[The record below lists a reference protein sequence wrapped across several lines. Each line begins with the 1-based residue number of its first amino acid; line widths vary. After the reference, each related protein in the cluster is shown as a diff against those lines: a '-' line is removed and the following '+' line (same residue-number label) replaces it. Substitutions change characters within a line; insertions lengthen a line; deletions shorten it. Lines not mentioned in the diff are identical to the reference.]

1 MGDKTGAVAAAK
13 SYVQELLDA
22 YYNYED
28 ALNRADLGKTQ
39 KAGANAKLDS
49 MWKAYLEAERAYKA
63 LAKKSR
69 ATDLEP
75 IPVEDASSECA
86 RCNGSGR
93 NGANPCEKCNGSGWA
108 DPKKQGKPFTDAK
121 DSARRVRLH
130 RALDAVMDSVK
141 GKDEDD
147 SPYERKMAAAKP
159 GAHVILEAGY
169 GAKGGDTGQDFIRL
183 SADAGAA
190 IIEKRG
196 SDIWVDL
203 NTPHRLGKRWK
214 FPVMAIKA

>member
-121 DSARRVRLH
+121 DSSRSVRLH
-130 RALDAVMDSVK
+130 RALDSVMDSRGVA
-141 GKDEDD
+141 
-147 SPYERKMAAAKP
+147 R
-159 GAHVILEAGY
+159 
-169 GAKGGDTGQDFIRL
+169 DF
-183 SADAGAA
+183 DP
-190 IIEKRG
+190 E
-196 SDIWVDL
+196 
-203 NTPHRLGKRWK
+203 
-214 FPVMAIKA
+214 MAIRIAADNVAKLRKQDVFRVLEQVPHAQLAKVAAYIKTKRDDLAQEVTECVAEIKADQ

>member
-1 MGDKTGAVAAAK
+1 MGDKTGAVVAAK

-75 IPVEDASSECA
+75 IPVEDAMPERERRESIIRSFGALVQHQYKTPKPGSANLPCKECGLGVEA
-86 RCNGSGR
+86 PER
-93 NGANPCEKCNGSGWA
+93 
-108 DPKKQGKPFTDAK
+108 Q
-121 DSARRVRLH
+121 RLH
-130 RALDAVMDSVK
+130 RALDAVMDAKAKDFKWKAKSDFKVGDRVK
-141 GKDEDD
+141 
-147 SPYERKMAAAKP
+147 
-159 GAHVILEAGY
+159 ILYAY
-169 GAKGGDTGQDFIRL
+169 GAGKLAKVVETPRVASNNPQGALAKVELDDTG
-183 SADAGAA
+183 
-190 IIEKRG
+190 EKLWC
-196 SDIWVDL
+196 SDDQLKKV
-203 NTPHRLGKRWK
+203 
-214 FPVMAIKA
+214 